1 MRNKLEKTCQIA
13 RNSLE
18 EAFGVYKQYNDRKG
32 RTRNFSVVG
41 QRVLVLLPTEHNK
54 LTLQW
59 KGPYEMIEVIN
70 KMDYK
75 IISIKVTCKTKIY
88 HANLLK
94 QYLEIQYAEPVQT
107 VGITVIEA
115 EDQAE
120 EGAVDDEQLL
130 DISNLSWNETYQDA
144 RYNPVLTDRQT
155 QEAKGLVR
163 EF

>member
-1 MRNKLEKTCQIA
+1 MRNKREETCQTA

-18 EAFGVYKQYNDRKG
+18 EALGVYKQYYDRKG

-41 QRVLVLLPTEHNK
+41 QKVLVLLPTEHNK

-59 KGPYEMIEVIN
+59 KGPYEIIGVIN

-75 IISIKVTCKTKIY
+75 IISIKGTCKTKNY

-94 QYLEIQYAEPVQT
+94 QYFNRQYAEPVQT
-107 VGITVIEA
+107 VGTAVIEA

-130 DISNLSWNETYQDA
+130 DIGNLLLKETYQDA
-144 RYNPVLTDRQT
+144 RYNPLLTDRQKK
-155 QEAKGLVR
+155 EAKGLVK